1 MSPDHQ
7 EIVSEET
14 DVLKMLLMEQS
25 SVCQSQKVEPTY
37 KQGCRTQ
44 NPCPLDSVLFRLEL
58 G

>member
-25 SVCQSQKVEPTY
+25 SVCQS
-37 KQGCRTQ
+37 
-44 NPCPLDSVLFRLEL
+44 
-58 G
+58 